1 MLIYIK
7 TGGLK
12 LSKEDE
18 CLQKKFRSIFFNN
31 KKLFTNSKFNYG
43 TFFGGYVSPSF
54 LRKNKK
60 FLGIQ

>member
-7 TGGLK
+7 TGELK

-18 CLQKKFRSIFFNN
+18 CLQKNFDQFFFN